1 VACNLRFL
9 NCLRFTKTFITHKR
23 INEVNIYCGSY
34 LPEWRPDRNFR
45 DVYSANKEMGGGV
58 HLDLIHELDYAYWL
72 FGKPLN
78 TRRTTSSNSS
88 LTIDAPDYGNY
99 LLQYE
104 KFNVNIVLNY
114 FRRDAKRTLEIV
126 CDDGTLNVN
135 LLKNEVFW
143 NETLIFE
150 SDQKISRTYFDQMLF
165 YTNDILTRKT
175 SFNSV
180 NEAYEIL
187 KICLAEE

>member
-1 VACNLRFL
+1 
-9 NCLRFTKTFITHKR
+9 
-23 INEVNIYCGSY
+23 
-34 LPEWRPDRNFR
+34 
-45 DVYSANKEMGGGV
+45 MGGGV

>member
-1 VACNLRFL
+1 
-9 NCLRFTKTFITHKR
+9 
-23 INEVNIYCGSY
+23 
-34 LPEWRPDRNFR
+34 
-45 DVYSANKEMGGGV
+45 
-58 HLDLIHELDYAYWL
+58 
-72 FGKPLN
+72 
-78 TRRTTSSNSS
+78 
-88 LTIDAPDYGNY
+88 
-99 LLQYE
+99 
-104 KFNVNIVLNY
+104 
-114 FRRDAKRTLEIV
+114 V